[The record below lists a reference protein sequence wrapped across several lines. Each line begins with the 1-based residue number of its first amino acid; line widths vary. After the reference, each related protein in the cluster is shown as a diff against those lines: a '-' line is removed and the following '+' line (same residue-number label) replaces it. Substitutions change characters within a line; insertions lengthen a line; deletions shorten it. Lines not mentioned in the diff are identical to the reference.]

1 MNYNCFFRGIS
12 SCDKCEKNI
21 IGLTKKYAEGS
32 EELIKTLKGDTFCES
47 RLLNLGSEEKMKEC
61 QDFLEIYI
69 PNVLLSISEK
79 VAEDS
84 QLLCYDLF
92 DEICPLDADLV
103 SYSNN
108 FMVIE
113 FQASKNVFVLLQLV
127 IAMYRAKPTV
137 HLHKVCFIK
146 MDTLYIGY
154 HLYKGCPFL

>member
-1 MNYNCFFRGIS
+1 MIYNCFFRRISNCDECKSGIS
-12 SCDKCEKNI
+12 
-21 IGLTKKYAEGS
+21 GLTKGYAEGS

-47 RLLNLGSEEKMKEC
+47 RLLNLGSDERIKEC

-84 QLLCYDLF
+84 HLLCYDLY

-103 SYSNN
+103 SNN

-113 FQASKNVFVLLQLV
+113 FDAIQHSE
-127 IAMYRAKPTV
+127 
-137 HLHKVCFIK
+137 K
-146 MDTLYIGY
+146 M
-154 HLYKGCPFL
+154 FLFPY

>member
-1 MNYNCFFRGIS
+1 MAQLYELHIIVFFRGIT
-12 SCDKCEKNI
+12 SCDKCKKNI
-21 IGLTKKYAEGS
+21 GGLTKKYAEGS

-84 QLLCYDLF
+84 HLLCYDLY

-103 SYSNN
+103 RNINN
-108 FMVIE
+108 FMI
-113 FQASKNVFVLLQLV
+113 
-127 IAMYRAKPTV
+127 
-137 HLHKVCFIK
+137 
-146 MDTLYIGY
+146 IG
-154 HLYKGCPFL
+154 L

>member
-1 MNYNCFFRGIS
+1 MT
-12 SCDKCEKNI
+12 SCDKCKSSI
-21 IGLTKKYAEGS
+21 SGLTKGYAEDS

-47 RLLNLGSEEKMKEC
+47 RLLNLGSDEKNKEC

-84 QLLCYDLF
+84 HLLCYDLY

-103 SYSNN
+103 SNSNN

-113 FQASKNVFVLLQLV
+113 FHAF
-127 IAMYRAKPTV
+127 
-137 HLHKVCFIK
+137 
-146 MDTLYIGY
+146 
-154 HLYKGCPFL
+154 

>member
-1 MNYNCFFRGIS
+1 MNYNCVFRGIS
-12 SCDKCEKNI
+12 SCDKCKQNI
-21 IGLTKKYAEGS
+21 IGLTKEYAEGS

-113 FQASKNVFVLLQLV
+113 FQASKNVFCPLTISYSNVQNQANCPLTYVVYDLLFF
-127 IAMYRAKPTV
+127 Y
-137 HLHKVCFIK
+137 
-146 MDTLYIGY
+146 
-154 HLYKGCPFL
+154 